1 MTTISKEDIKQII
14 KMTHITDFVKVT
26 EWEESKKNEAE
37 NLPSIHVLEIL
48 VSETSVD
55 LIDTMPMKLTTE
67 QTPVIKVNILKHRV
81 S

>member
-14 KMTHITDFVKVT
+14 KKKHITDFVKVT
-26 EWEESKKNEAE
+26 YWEKSKTNEAE
-37 NLPSIHVLEIL
+37 NLLSIHVLGI
-48 VSETSVD
+48 SETSVD

-67 QTPVIKVNILKHRV
+67 QNPVIKVDISKHRV